1 MKKLIKQINLIER
14 IDQLVRMNATG
25 RPKQLSERLNIS
37 EATLFRIID
46 AMKELNAPLH
56 YDFAVGSYV
65 YEEETQFKCGF
76 YTKPISNSDA
86 MRISGG
92 NNFNNFIQLTKIA

>member
-1 MKKLIKQINLIER
+1 MKKLIKQISLIER
-14 IDQLVRMNATG
+14 IDQLVRMHATG

-76 YTKPISNSDA
+76 YTTPLSNRDA
-86 MRISGG
+86 LQVNGG
-92 NNFNNFIQLTKIA
+92 NNFNKFMQLAKIA